1 MVLSSVTLSNE
12 LFNPKKLT
20 VWADL
25 KADFLSQGLRVI
37 DPKDSEYAIVRY
49 ERKTEE
55 VNGWMRSVVYKKETC
70 RPVCVAPPKSTTFT
84 GSLENYTVQEF
95 VDGTMI
101 NLFWMPGD
109 EQPQVVTRSRLGADN
124 KFYSEL
130 SFLDMLKEAVN
141 GVLNN
146 LKPYP
151 DTYTTS
157 AQFVSVVLQHPQN
170 RVVTL
175 VSKPRVTVV
184 HMGIVTDDHVNITE
198 DPNVWSGNIEAY
210 QPTVYNVPK
219 EHLVSLEALASYV
232 ETFAK
237 EDSQSNII
245 WQGVVVK
252 DGLGRRCR
260 LRSKTYSQVRSLR
273 GNESDT
279 VVRFCRLRNT
289 RLIKR
294 YLQHYP
300 EDEKIFYELEGK
312 LRKVT
317 RHIFDL
323 YMRTFKFKKEEFYTL
338 PWPYKHHVSVIHNL
352 FKEKLKPVRKTI
364 DMDFMIEYILGLS
377 VEDMS
382 NLFKKPSA
390 PTVPAPT
397 VSAPTVSAPTVPAP
411 AASV

>member
-12 LFNPKKLT
+12 LFNPKKLS

-84 GSLENYTVQEF
+84 GSLEDYTVQEF

-130 SFLDMLKEAVN
+130 SFLDMLKDTIN

-157 AQFVSVVLQHPQN
+157 AQFVSIVLQHPQN

-184 HMGIVTDDHVNITE
+184 HMGIVTDDAVIIGE
-198 DPNVWSGNIEAY
+198 DPDVWSGNIEAY
-210 QPTVYNVPK
+210 QPNVYNVPK
-219 EHLVSLEALASYV
+219 EHLVSLEALSSYV
-232 ETFAK
+232 ETMSK
-237 EDSQSNII
+237 EDKTL

-260 LRSKTYSQVRSLR
+260 VRSKLYSQVRSLR
-273 GNESDT
+273 GNESDG
-279 VVRFCRLRNT
+279 VMRFCRLRNG

-300 EDEKIFYELEGK
+300 EDEKAFYELEGK
-312 LRKVT
+312 LRQVT
-317 RHIFDL
+317 RHILDL
-323 YMRTFKFKKEEFYTL
+323 YVRTFKFKKEEFHTL

-352 FKEKLKPVRKTI
+352 FKEKLKPVRKTV
-364 DMDFMIEYILGLS
+364 DMDFMIEYILGLN

-382 NLFKKPSA
+382 NLFKKPS
-390 PTVPAPT
+390 VP
-397 VSAPTVSAPTVPAP
+397 SAPTTTAPSTAP
-411 AASV
+411 SASV